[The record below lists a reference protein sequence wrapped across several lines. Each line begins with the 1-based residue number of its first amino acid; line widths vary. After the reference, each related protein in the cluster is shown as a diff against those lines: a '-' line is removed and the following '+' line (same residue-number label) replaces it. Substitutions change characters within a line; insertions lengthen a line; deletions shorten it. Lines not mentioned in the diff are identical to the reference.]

1 MFGRNYDT
9 HNNAVTVEFFGIPG
23 VGKSTVANRVAKLLR
38 EKGTP
43 VSDLMYTS
51 AHQLSRL
58 QRVAVKVRFVVKEAC
73 NHPGYVLRSA
83 IVIARTKQE
92 SVTDLIKVLF
102 NWFFVSSVLR
112 GGRQVS
118 IVELLDEG
126 IFQAYWSIALCAP
139 DGIPNVIEHLGDSVP
154 LPTVI
159 VVLEADLGTIRS
171 RLESRERHDS
181 RVELSSRVNK
191 GLLERADVIHR
202 RITDSLQVTCER
214 RKDMHLIALRNDQG
228 EDLETAA
235 GRIADEVQRV
245 YVSRQHPKNV

>member
-9 HNNAVTVEFFGIPG
+9 HNNAVTVEFFGMPG

-38 EKGTP
+38 DKGTP

-58 QRVAVKVRFVVKEAC
+58 QRIAVKVRYIVKEAC
-73 NHPGYVLRSA
+73 SHPGYVLRSA
-83 IVIARTKQE
+83 IVIARTRQE
-92 SVTDLIKVLF
+92 SVTDLVKVLF

-112 GGRQVS
+112 GSRQARN
-118 IVELLDEG
+118 VELLDEG

-159 VVLEADLGTIRS
+159 VVLEGDLGTIHS
-171 RLESRERHDS
+171 QLKSRERHDS
-181 RVELSSRVNK
+181 RVDLSSSVNK
-191 GLLERADVIHR
+191 GLLDRATVIYR

-214 RKDMHLIALRNDQG
+214 RKGMHLITLQR

-235 GRIADEVQRV
+235 GRIADKVQLV
-245 YVSRQHPKNV
+245 YVSRQHATNV